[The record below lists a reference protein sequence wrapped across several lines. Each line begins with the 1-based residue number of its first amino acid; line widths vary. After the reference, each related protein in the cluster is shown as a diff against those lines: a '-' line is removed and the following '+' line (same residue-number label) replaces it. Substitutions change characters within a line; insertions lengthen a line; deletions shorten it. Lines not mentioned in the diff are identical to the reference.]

1 MDENVKNIEDI
12 TKIEKS
18 AEDKV
23 EKLEKKIKLP
33 QEKKKKIK
41 SVNHVLQPLDP
52 LPLLEYDQLH
62 LREELVKFLG
72 EWSYQLVELSTCG
85 ESRFTMGPFIPLSNK
100 LLWVSL

>member
-72 EWSYQLVELSTCG
+72 EWSYQLVGNPDSQWD
-85 ESRFTMGPFIPLSNK
+85 PLYRYQTK
-100 LLWVSL
+100 LLRVPW